1 MTHDNKLQ
9 VEAIKRGTV
18 IDHIP
23 AQIGFK
29 LLSLFK
35 LTETDQRITI
45 GLNLPSGEMGRKD
58 LIKIENTFLSEDQVD
73 QLALYAPQAT
83 VNRIDNYEVVG
94 KSRPSLPE
102 RIDNVLVCPNS
113 NCISHA
119 EPVSSSFAVRKRAND
134 IALKCKYCEK
144 EFSHNV
150 VLANYFR
157 LVIKFWLPILSQ
169 TFYRCNKGEIMSKTI
184 ATENAPAA
192 IGPYVQGVD
201 LGNMIITSGQIPV
214 NPKTGEVPADVA
226 AQARQSLD
234 NVKAIVEAA
243 GLKVGDIVKTTVFV
257 KDLND
262 FATVN
267 ATYEAFFTEH
277 NATFPARSC
286 VEVARL
292 PKDVKIEIEAIAVR
306 R

>member
-134 IALKCKYCEK
+134 IALK
-144 EFSHNV
+144 
-150 VLANYFR
+150 
-157 LVIKFWLPILSQ
+157 LVIKVWLPIMSQ

-214 NPKTGEVPADVA
+214 NPKTGEVPADVT

>member
-94 KSRPSLPE
+94 KSRPVCRSASTMCWSARTATVSAMPNRFHPALP
-102 RIDNVLVCPNS
+102 C
-113 NCISHA
+113 
-119 EPVSSSFAVRKRAND
+119 
-134 IALKCKYCEK
+134 
-144 EFSHNV
+144 
-150 VLANYFR
+150 
-157 LVIKFWLPILSQ
+157 
-169 TFYRCNKGEIMSKTI
+169 
-184 ATENAPAA
+184 ENAP
-192 IGPYVQGVD
+192 
-201 LGNMIITSGQIPV
+201 MTSRS
-214 NPKTGEVPADVA
+214 NANT
-226 AQARQSLD
+226 
-234 NVKAIVEAA
+234 VK
-243 GLKVGDIVKTTVFV
+243 KS
-257 KDLND
+257 
-262 FATVN
+262 
-267 ATYEAFFTEH
+267 
-277 NATFPARSC
+277 FPIMWC
-286 VEVARL
+286 W
-292 PKDVKIEIEAIAVR
+292 PINCGW
-306 R
+306 

>member
-119 EPVSSSFAVRKRAND
+119 ERFLP
-134 IALKCKYCEK
+134 ALPC
-144 EFSHNV
+144 
-150 VLANYFR
+150 
-157 LVIKFWLPILSQ
+157 
-169 TFYRCNKGEIMSKTI
+169 
-184 ATENAPAA
+184 ENAP
-192 IGPYVQGVD
+192 
-201 LGNMIITSGQIPV
+201 MTSRS
-214 NPKTGEVPADVA
+214 NANT
-226 AQARQSLD
+226 
-234 NVKAIVEAA
+234 VK
-243 GLKVGDIVKTTVFV
+243 KS
-257 KDLND
+257 
-262 FATVN
+262 
-267 ATYEAFFTEH
+267 
-277 NATFPARSC
+277 FPIMWC
-286 VEVARL
+286 W
-292 PKDVKIEIEAIAVR
+292 PINCGW
-306 R
+306 